1 MSSES
6 GESPESTCAVCVARS
21 HVVYVR
27 VTVCSVFC
35 ALKEILYG
43 TYVVDDLVYAVRRR
57 TARRKEVN
65 RMERLVER
73 RRMVNIA

>member
-1 MSSES
+1 
-6 GESPESTCAVCVARS
+6 
-21 HVVYVR
+21 
-27 VTVCSVFC
+27 VFC